1 MYTSTEGRERKE
13 TAMTRTST
21 ETIRKHASAG
31 FPFAA
36 AFMPGNKEWE
46 TASNQ
51 LMETWKQQLDAALR
65 LVDATVQRTLE
76 MRSSQL
82 AAAME
87 THARD
92 VHAETSVSRA
102 KSVMDLWAIQIDWM
116 SGNFERSLAYWNQML
131 HAANDANSK
140 ILESLREHTQALS
153 SAEDRAKNLPPS

>member
-1 MYTSTEGRERKE
+1 
-13 TAMTRTST
+13 MTMTST
-21 ETIRKHASAG
+21 ETIRKDAPAG
-31 FPFAA
+31 LPFAA
-36 AFMPGNKEWE
+36 FMSGNKEWE

-51 LMETWKQQLDAALR
+51 LIETWKQQLDASLR
-65 LVDATVQRTLE
+65 LVDAAVQGTLE

-102 KSVMDLWAIQIDWM
+102 KSVMDLWAIQMDWM
-116 SGNFERSLAYWNQML
+116 TGNFERSLAYWTQMFQ
-131 HAANDANSK
+131 ATNDAGSK

-153 SAEDRAKNLPPS
+153 SAEEPAKSLPPS

>member
-1 MYTSTEGRERKE
+1 MYTSTERRERKE
-13 TAMTRTST
+13 TAMTTTAT
-21 ETIRKHASAG
+21 ETIGRDVPPG
-31 FPFAA
+31 LPFA

-65 LVDATVQRTLE
+65 LVDATVQGTLE

-102 KSVMDLWAIQIDWM
+102 KSVMDLWAIQMDWM
-116 SGNFERSLAYWNQML
+116 TGNFERSLAYWTQML
-131 HAANDANSK
+131 QAANDANSK
-140 ILESLREHTQALS
+140 ILESLREHTQAVS
-153 SAEDRAKNLPPS
+153 SAAEPAKNLPPS